1 MNRQTA
7 LITGASG
14 VIGKAIAE
22 QFARDGVDLVIT
34 ARSLNTLQSLSAE
47 WSKKYGVQVTV
58 HASDL
63 AQPGAAQALADTL
76 ISQGILIDYLV
87 NNAGYGVYGLFQ
99 DSRLEDELAMMTVNM
114 TSLTVLTKRFLPQI
128 LKRKG
133 KIMNVASTAG
143 FQPGPYMAVYY
154 ATKAY
159 VLSFTEALA
168 SELTGTG
175 VTVTAL
181 CPGPTRSGFQD
192 KAAMNDSALVKGKRL
207 ATADEVGRA
216 GYRAMIAGKRVFV
229 PGLMNKLL
237 VQTLRFTPRNMVVA
251 IVKKMSAPVS
261 RPPASRTT
269 TR

>member
-1 MNRQTA
+1 MNRRTA
-7 LITGASG
+7 LVTGASG
-14 VIGKAIAE
+14 GIGKALAE

-63 AQPGAAQALADTL
+63 AQPGAAQELTDRL
-76 ISQGILIDYLV
+76 ISQGIVIDYLV

-99 DSRLEDELAMMTVNM
+99 NSRLEDELAMMAINI

-128 LKRKG
+128 LKRQG
-133 KIMNVASTAG
+133 KIMNVASTAA

-154 ATKAY
+154 ATKAF

-168 SELTGTG
+168 SELTGSG
-175 VTVTAL
+175 VTVTAF

-192 KAAMNDSALVKGKRL
+192 KAAMNDSALVKGRRL
-207 ATADEVGRA
+207 APADEVGRA
-216 GYRAMIAGKRVFV
+216 GYRAMMAGKRVFV
-229 PGLMNKLL
+229 PGFINKVL
-237 VQTLRFTPRNMVVA
+237 VQTVRFTPRRTVVA
-251 IVKKMSAPVS
+251 IVKKLSAPVS
-261 RPPASRTT
+261 
-269 TR
+269 